1 MLIRKDCGMKGHD
14 GMKKRNEIIQLYV
27 SAEEKK
33 VVKQRASKLGIES
46 VSAYVRWLILRDN
59 DMTDGDLIDW
69 AKAYVAKQQERMG
82 CR

>member
-1 MLIRKDCGMKGHD
+1 
-14 GMKKRNEIIQLYV
+14 MKKRNEIIQLYV

-33 VVKQRASKLGIES
+33 VAKQRASKLGIES

-69 AKAYVAKQQERMG
+69 AKGYVAKQQERMG